1 MIRIRACTGYD
12 IDRFIDIKPSFHKKP
27 DQFGNDH
34 CRMSVVDLDD
44 SIIRQIIQC
53 TSFLHTF
60 IQDHLCGAA
69 YHEILLI
76 NAQKPSF
83 FICCHQDIKTTSDFL
98 RYLLYQNE
106 FRLPRFP
113 HQQNRCQKGAV
124 CLSDHDIPSL
134 RYRTF
139 LH

>member
-83 FICCHQDIKTTSDFL
+83 FI
-98 RYLLYQNE
+98 
-106 FRLPRFP
+106 
-113 HQQNRCQKGAV
+113 AV
-124 CLSDHDIPSL
+124 I
-134 RYRTF
+134 RI
-139 LH
+139 